1 MTLTQNKNN
10 YNMSQKINE
19 EISMIL
25 NGKTSSILDK
35 LETLRKEMNEEMNGH
50 FEQAFKVNKIDFN
63 VCKLYGVNTANQKM
77 VLLYLQNRRSATNTQ
92 IVKDTGLNKLTV
104 YRYVC
109 EQLPKIIVIIINNN
123 FYFFYIMD
131 LLSEME
137 IHFAQL
143 IMGPAATEQ
152 CQIDVA
158 QTR

>member
-1 MTLTQNKNN
+1 
-10 YNMSQKINE
+10 MSQKINE

-104 YRYVC
+104 YRSLEVLEHLNYVVKNRMTY
-109 EQLPKIIVIIINNN
+109 EINQTKI
-123 FYFFYIMD
+123 Y
-131 LLSEME
+131 
-137 IHFAQL
+137 
-143 IMGPAATEQ
+143 
-152 CQIDVA
+152 
-158 QTR
+158 